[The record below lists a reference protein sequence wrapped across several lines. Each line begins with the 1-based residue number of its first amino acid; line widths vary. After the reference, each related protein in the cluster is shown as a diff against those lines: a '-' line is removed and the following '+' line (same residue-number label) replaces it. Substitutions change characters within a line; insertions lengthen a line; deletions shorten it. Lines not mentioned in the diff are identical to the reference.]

1 MSNVGVIVRIAVI
14 ALANI
19 RPICTNKEYSVFVDD
34 VVVTIVVVAIIVDV
48 IRTVSLFPTFILLRK
63 KKNKYKQK

>member
-19 RPICTNKEYSVFVDD
+19 RLICTNKEYSVFVDD
-34 VVVTIVVVAIIVDV
+34 VVVTIVVVAIIVVV